1 MQSGVL
7 LHVRQ
12 LLESSLAVRAFV
24 RFLAGVHANVLHQL
38 MVAAETLQAL
48 LTLVWLD
55 FGAHC
60 GGRRTESS
68 NWTHAVAS
76 ARPLYVAGVHLHGTF
91 VHENLNGGRK
101 EKRNGQYA
109 MHLALDTL

>member
-7 LHVRQ
+7 LYVRQ
-12 LLESSLAVRAFV
+12 LLESALTVRAFV

-48 LTLVWLD
+48 LTLVRLD

-60 GGRRTESS
+60 GSCRAQPTDGA
-68 NWTHAVAS
+68 HAVAT

-91 VHENLNGGRK
+91 VHENLRGE
-101 EKRNGQYA
+101 EKWKAGSVCE
-109 MHLALDTL
+109 ALDSL